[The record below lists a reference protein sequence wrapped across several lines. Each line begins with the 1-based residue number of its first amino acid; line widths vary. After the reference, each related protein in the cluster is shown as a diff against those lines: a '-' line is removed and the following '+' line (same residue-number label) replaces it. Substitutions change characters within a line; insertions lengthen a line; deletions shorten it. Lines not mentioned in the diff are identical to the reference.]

1 MYTKVK
7 VSRSIL
13 IIYESLIISIL
24 FIKFK
29 KNQPQ
34 FYNQLNA
41 LKKKKNIVERIV
53 QGLWICME
61 LNFYSWDKLTC
72 FSFIF
77 FFIYMMILFV
87 LDIIN

>member
-13 IIYESLIISIL
+13 IIHESLIISIL

-41 LKKKKNIVERIV
+41 LKKNNNIVERIA
-53 QGLWICME
+53 QSL
-61 LNFYSWDKLTC
+61 
-72 FSFIF
+72 
-77 FFIYMMILFV
+77 
-87 LDIIN
+87 